1 MIRFD
6 IEEKAIPGLQKKT
19 KTNKNCTAMLLSLS
33 FSVFL
38 AYFFFACTLAQL
50 SSPLL
55 IPVSL
60 RVEFVLFLCMFCWS
74 FRPPSAGPWS
84 LGPPEGWWHWL
95 SPTPP
100 LASPGERPV
109 GAPALYAPMMVG
121 SGSSWCPPT
130 PAYWG
135 SAACPTLSNI
145 KIYIYI
151 FEIYVK
157 CQELFGLYFSV
168 KKQKHKTKNGLYIKY
183 RKLILLLGQLLLL
196 LHLIYI

>member
-1 MIRFD
+1 
-6 IEEKAIPGLQKKT
+6 
-19 KTNKNCTAMLLSLS
+19 MLLSLS

-38 AYFFFACTLAQL
+38 AYFFFACTQL

-60 RVEFVLFLCMFCWS
+60 QVEFVLFLCMFCCS

-84 LGPPEGWWHWL
+84 LGPPEGWWHWP

-109 GAPALYAPMMVG
+109 GAPAPYAPMMVG

-130 PAYWG
+130 LAYWG

-145 KIYIYI
+145 KKNYLK
-151 FEIYVK
+151 FMWNVK
-157 CQELFGLYFSV
+157 NCLGYTSAL
-168 KKQKHKTKNGLYIKY
+168 KNKKHKTKNGLYIQY

-196 LHLIYI
+196 LYLIYI